1 MNRLLGLEK
10 HVVRWARAIA
20 FVGLIGLLVMAL
32 AILADVTLRWLVNVP
47 IPGLEDLNGVLISIV
62 VASFF
67 PALLIERKNV
77 SLELFGLLVAPAR
90 REWFNSFG
98 HLVTLFFI
106 AVIAWQLVLH
116 AGSVADQE
124 TLILR
129 LPTAPGWW
137 FAAALFALCVPVQ
150 LLVFV
155 VHLARAVTGRPEDG
169 A

>member
-1 MNRLLGLEK
+1 MIRLLGIER

-32 AILADVTLRWLVNVP
+32 AILADVTLRWLFNSP
-47 IPGLEDLNGVLISIV
+47 IPGLEDLNGVLVSII

-77 SLELFGLLVAPAR
+77 SLELFGRLVAPAR

-98 HLVTLFFI
+98 HLVTLVFI

-116 AGSVADQE
+116 AGSVGEQV

-137 FAAALFALCVPVQ
+137 FAAAVFALCVPVQ
-150 LLVFV
+150 LLVFL
-155 VHLARAVTGRPEDG
+155 VHLARAVTGRSEDRS
-169 A
+169 